1 LLEEFFGFRFGGSV
15 TPDNRALIYQE
26 ALTERAGIRRLAFD
40 SAGHS
45 ERILPGNFNE
55 TAPALSPDGRWLAY
69 QSTETGRAE
78 VYVRP
83 YPELGAR
90 IAISLQG
97 GTEPV
102 WAHSGRELFY
112 RSGDSLI
119 VATVTTGATL
129 TVTGRKTLFVGP
141 YLTGGSFREYDVMP
155 DDQHFIMLTGG
166 HGVTTLIGLQNVFA
180 NLNRDRQAPAVS
192 R

>member
-1 LLEEFFGFRFGGSV
+1 MRIKGLVLQIVRV
-15 TPDNRALIYQE
+15 A
-26 ALTERAGIRRLAFD
+26 AGPLVPPVRLAFD

-45 ERILPGNFNE
+45 ERILPGNFDE
-55 TAPALSPDGRWLAY
+55 TVPALSPDGRWLAY
-69 QSTETGRAE
+69 QSSETGRAE

-90 IAISLQG
+90 ISISLQG

-102 WAHSGRELFY
+102 WAHTGRELFY

-129 TVTGRKTLFVGP
+129 TVTGRRTLFVGH
-141 YLTGGSFREYDVMP
+141 YLTDPRFREYDVMP

-166 HGVTTLIGLQNVFA
+166 RGVTTLIGLQNVFA
-180 NLNRDRQAPAVS
+180 NLNRDRQAP